1 MHDTLYYGDRP
12 MYQIWSANVKPEI
25 RRYMAEILPIR
36 RKTLSK
42 QSINQTQKCYGP
54 DTKTCQKYYKFDLEV
69 NVHFR
74 VEIIYLRDTSPHGHT
89 PMCQK

>member
-42 QSINQTQKCYGP
+42 QSINQSNPKM
-54 DTKTCQKYYKFDLEV
+54 LWA
-69 NVHFR
+69 
-74 VEIIYLRDTSPHGHT
+74 GHKN
-89 PMCQK
+89 MSKIL